1 MFSFNLDEN
10 CIASEQIISVYL
22 DLIPVDFL
30 YVGSKNKICSVRKFQ
45 FNLIII
51 IVIIIIII
59 IIIIID
65 IYKAQYPLIAQSA
78 LQYNNMV
85 KL

>member
-1 MFSFNLDEN
+1 MLVFKKMAIYLAWRGSAAKKKPLMTRE
-10 CIASEQIISVYL
+10 II
-22 DLIPVDFL
+22 I
-30 YVGSKNKICSVRKFQ
+30 II
-45 FNLIII
+45 III
-51 IVIIIIII
+51 IVI

-85 KL
+85 KNCKVKYTVKTIIRYKKID

>member
-1 MFSFNLDEN
+1 MLVFEKMVIYLAWRGSAAKKKPLMTRE
-10 CIASEQIISVYL
+10 II
-22 DLIPVDFL
+22 I
-30 YVGSKNKICSVRKFQ
+30 III
-45 FNLIII
+45 III
-51 IVIIIIII
+51 IVII

-85 KL
+85 KNCKVKYTVKTIIRYKKID